1 MPMIQFAS
9 FLNCGKSFC
18 MSQFAV
24 MNIEKGEEVISA
36 LVSGHIAGTGRYKF
50 LAKKRKDKKIEWAHF
65 VERDNGL
72 KEKVYRGEVNSESE
86 LKLVLEIMNKNLT
99 KIFGPNAEMKQGSPE
114 FRSLLGTKFDDTVN

>member
-1 MPMIQFAS
+1 
-9 FLNCGKSFC
+9 

-24 MNIEKGEEVISA
+24 MNLDKGEEIVSA

-72 KEKVYRGEVNSESE
+72 KEKVYRGEVNRDTE
-86 LKLVLEIMNKNLT
+86 LKLVLEIMNRNLV
-99 KIFGPNAEMKQGSPE
+99 KIFGPQAEMKQGIPE
-114 FRSLLGTKFDDTVN
+114 FRSLMGKKFDDTAN